1 MKGHPTE
8 EKTTFENHTSESG
21 LISKI
26 YNILFS
32 SVQLSHSVMSNSLQ
46 PHGLQHTR
54 LICPS
59 PTPRACSN
67 SRPLSRWCPN
77 HIILCHP
84 LLLLPSIFPSIKV
97 FSNESVLPIRWLK
110 YCFSIS
116 PSKEYSELISFR
128 NDWFDPLALQR
139 TPIYFHNS
147 TTKKQKKNP
156 QIIWLNWYTGTAQ
169 RDGMGREEG
178 GGFGMGSTCI
188 PVADSF
194 WYLAKLIQ
202 LCKV

>member
-26 YNILFS
+26 HNILFS

-77 HIILCHP
+77 RLILCCP
-84 LLLLPSIFPSIKV
+84 FSSSLQSFPASRSFQMSQFFESGGWSIASA
-97 FSNESVLPIRWLK
+97 SVLPRNIQNWFPLGMTGL
-110 YCFSIS
+110 I
-116 PSKEYSELISFR
+116 PLHSKE
-128 NDWFDPLALQR
+128 LQYTFTIQR
-139 TPIYFHNS
+139 QKS
-147 TTKKQKKNP
+147 KKK
-156 QIIWLNWYTGTAQ
+156 
-169 RDGMGREEG
+169 
-178 GGFGMGSTCI
+178 I
-188 PVADSF
+188 PKSSD
-194 WYLAKLIQ
+194 
-202 LCKV
+202 